1 MIKKFNIVIL
11 VSILFFIALSSCN
24 KESTLPIQNDNQI
37 STSELKSLVSQVKF
51 WHDSIVSN
59 KTRSINVENNVK
71 SFSLGPDDI
80 IPPSIDFDK
89 AYKNFDTVEK
99 KGISIPLEFD
109 LITGNYLQFVTSIEK
124 NKISGFI
131 VRTIP
136 DSSYR
141 VKHKN
146 IYDYTNFT
154 GAIIVYDIK
163 GKFLNKIKF
172 NEGVTQIAN
181 SVSLINIEKIK
192 SFDDLQT
199 VTVTG
204 YRKKKRTYLVINQNF
219 SYDMDYGG
227 GGGGDWVVVGGDA
240 PAGVVDDIKT
250 NITDPCISSVMND
263 ILSKDKQNE
272 VMSYINSEFGLNENC
287 NMNISDVLDL
297 TNSKGLRVAG
307 NSIANRNNGILNVNI
322 SINYG
327 RNSSKEFIAATI
339 LHEMI
344 HGYITSQNIAQNGME
359 KEEVIANSQYVGWM
373 SASLISL
380 FPNLSSIDANALALG
395 GLYETSY
402 FKSLSKDIQDASN
415 ATNAR
420 HELGNE
426 GHTCK

>member
-11 VSILFFIALSSCN
+11 VSILFFITLSSCN

-181 SVSLINIEKIK
+181 SLSLINIEKIK

-227 GGGGDWVVVGGDA
+227 GGGGDCVVVGGDA
-240 PAGVVDDIKT
+240 PAGVVDDIKNNT
-250 NITDPCISSVMND
+250 TDPCISSVMND
-263 ILSKDKQNE
+263 ILSKDKQNK
-272 VMSYINSEFGLNENC
+272 VLSYINNEFGLNENC
-287 NMNISDVLDL
+287 NMNISDVLNL
-297 TNSKGLRVAG
+297 TNSKGQFVAG
-307 NSIANRNNGILNVNI
+307 NNRSIRTGSSLTVNI
-322 SINYG
+322 YINSGY
-327 RNSSKEFIAATI
+327 NSSREYFAATI

-344 HGYITSQNIAQNGME
+344 HGYIASQNIPQNGNE
-359 KEEVIANSQYVGWM
+359 AEEIIANPQYVDWM

-380 FPNLSSIDANALALG
+380 FPNLSTIDANALALG
-395 GLYETSY
+395 GLEGTSY
-402 FKSLSKDIQDASN
+402 FNSLSKDIQDASLK
-415 ATNAR
+415 TNGR
-420 HELGNE
+420 HRAGNE
-426 GHTCK
+426 GQTCK

>member
-11 VSILFFIALSSCN
+11 ISTLLIITFSSCN
-24 KESTLPIQNDNQI
+24 KESTLPIQNENQN
-37 STSELKSLVSQVKF
+37 STNELKSLVSQVKF

-59 KTRSINVENNVK
+59 KTKGVNSENNIK

-80 IPPSIDFDK
+80 TPPSIDWDK

-99 KGISIPLEFD
+99 KGVSIRLEFD
-109 LITGNYLQFVTSIEK
+109 PITGNYLQFVTSIEK
-124 NKISGFI
+124 NKVTGYI

-141 VKHKN
+141 KKHKN

-154 GAIIVYDIK
+154 GLINVYNIK

-172 NEGVTQIAN
+172 NEGVTQISN
-181 SVSLINIEKIK
+181 SVSLINTEKIK
-192 SFDDLQT
+192 SFDDLQE

-204 YRKKKRTYLVINQNF
+204 YRKKKRTYLKINQSF

-227 GGGGDWVVVGGDA
+227 GGGWVIVGGDA
-240 PAGVVDDIKT
+240 PAGLVEDIKT

-287 NMNISDVLDL
+287 NMNISDALNL

-307 NSIANRNNGILNVNI
+307 NSIANRINGILTVNI

-327 RNSSKEFIAATI
+327 QNSSKEFIAATI

-344 HGYITSQNIAQNGME
+344 HGYIASQNIAQNGME
-359 KEEVIANSQYVGWM
+359 KEEVIANSEYVGWM

-402 FKSLSKDIQDASN
+402 FKSLSKDIQDASIE
-415 ATNAR
+415 TNAR

-426 GHTCK
+426 GQTCK

>member
-11 VSILFFIALSSCN
+11 VSILFFITLSSCN

-181 SVSLINIEKIK
+181 SLSLINIEKIK

-240 PAGVVDDIKT
+240 PAGVVDDIKNNT
-250 NITDPCISSVMND
+250 TDPCISSVMND
-263 ILSKDKQNE
+263 ILSKDKQNK
-272 VMSYINSEFGLNENC
+272 VLSYINNEFGLTENC
-287 NMNISDVLDL
+287 NMNISDVLNL
-297 TNSKGLRVAG
+297 TNSKGQFVAG
-307 NSIANRNNGILNVNI
+307 NNRSIRTGSSLTVNI
-322 SINYG
+322 YINSGY
-327 RNSSKEFIAATI
+327 NSSREYFAATI

-344 HGYITSQNIAQNGME
+344 HGYIASQNIPQNGNE
-359 KEEVIANSQYVGWM
+359 AEEIIANPQYVDWM

-380 FPNLSSIDANALALG
+380 FPNLSTIDANALALG
-395 GLYETSY
+395 GLEGTSY
-402 FKSLSKDIQDASN
+402 FNSLSKDIQDASLK
-415 ATNAR
+415 TNGR
-420 HELGNE
+420 HRAGNE
-426 GHTCK
+426 GQTCK